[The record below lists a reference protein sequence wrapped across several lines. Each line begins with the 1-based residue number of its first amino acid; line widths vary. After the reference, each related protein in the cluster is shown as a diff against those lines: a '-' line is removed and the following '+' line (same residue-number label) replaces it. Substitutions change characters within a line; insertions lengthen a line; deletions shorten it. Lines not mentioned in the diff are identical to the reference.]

1 MRALAIL
8 ALPPLIALSACTTTR
23 LAMPPEEL
31 SADCRERF
39 MPALTGDP
47 ARDLLNYHYALEMCD
62 ANNAAERA
70 WREEAQRSQ

>member
-1 MRALAIL
+1 
-8 ALPPLIALSACTTTR
+8 
-23 LAMPPEEL
+23 MPPEEL